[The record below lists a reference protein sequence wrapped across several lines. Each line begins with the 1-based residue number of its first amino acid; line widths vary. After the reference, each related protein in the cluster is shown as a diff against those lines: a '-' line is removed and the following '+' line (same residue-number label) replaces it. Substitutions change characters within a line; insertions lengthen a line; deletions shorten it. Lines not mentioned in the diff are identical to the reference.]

1 MATRKASSMAIEN
14 EVIIGRIYKIYNII
28 DENIYIGG
36 TTKPLV
42 KRLGDHMYDYNAG
55 TNMEL
60 YKHFSKIGLNQFRM
74 KLLECKQVD
83 NLKELRELEQKW
95 IDRENPNNL
104 LNSKRASKKQII
116 KELINK
122 VFEIKLDNINE

>member
-1 MATRKASSMAIEN
+1 MGTRKAASMSIEN

-28 DENIYIGG
+28 DEKIYIGG

-42 KRLGDHMYDYNAG
+42 KRLGDHMCDYNMR

-83 NLKELRELEQKW
+83 NIKELRELEQKW
-95 IDRENPNNL
+95 LDRENPDNL
-104 LNSKRASKKQII
+104 LNSKRAAKKQIY
-116 KELINK
+116 
-122 VFEIKLDNINE
+122 